1 MKGKKI
7 LILVEHLNCNRK
19 QYEVVRIEN
28 SVHFSI
34 GEILTEP
41 AVNTL
46 IHGGQW
52 LVKVTGAAK
61 GMIPISPLTPMK
73 EPVLYRSVPIFYLSD
88 NDFGNQG
95 LPTPNE
101 DLFNSV
107 IHELQEI
114 YDRRWEADFQSA
126 YGTAKVQ
133 MHFQE
138 LMQDCGKHKKEKV
151 EE

>member
-1 MKGKKI
+1 MSIKKK
-7 LILVEHLNCNRK
+7 LFLAEHLNCNRK
-19 QYEVVRIEN
+19 QYEVVRIED

-46 IHGGQW
+46 IHGRQW
-52 LVKVTGAAK
+52 LVKVIGAAK
-61 GMIPISPLTPMK
+61 GMIPLSPSIPMT
-73 EPVLYRSVPIFYLSD
+73 EPVLERSVPIFYLSD
-88 NDFGNQG
+88 NDFGIQG
-95 LPTPNE
+95 LPTPSE
-101 DLFNSV
+101 VLFNNML
-107 IHELQEI
+107 HELREM

-138 LMQDCGKHKKEKV
+138 LMQDCGKHKKERV